1 MSHPP
6 PILRPARPDDAQV
19 LGALAAQVFLD
30 TYATAGIRPVLVREV
45 QQAFGSHAMAALVA
59 RATGGLWVAEH
70 QEHLLGFVQFAPG
83 ARHAVVDAW
92 ASDRAVLPTAEIER
106 LYVLRHFHGQG
117 LGKALMAA
125 AAEAARHAG
134 CTRLWLTAWVGN
146 AHARAWYGRQGWRD
160 IGATPYIFKSDGFEG
175 ESFENRVLVKDA

>member
-1 MSHPP
+1 MRAGPRAVGACSSTRSTCPP
-6 PILRPARPDDAQV
+6 RRLP
-19 LGALAAQVFLD
+19 
-30 TYATAGIRPVLVREV
+30 T
-45 QQAFGSHAMAALVA
+45 
-59 RATGGLWVAEH
+59 RATQTQTRRL
-70 QEHLLGFVQFAPG
+70 
-83 ARHAVVDAW
+83 
-92 ASDRAVLPTAEIER
+92 TAEIER

-175 ESFENRVLVKDA
+175 ESFANRVLVKDA